1 MFYRNHLGTVYYF
14 FGPDVTILV
23 ECSSN
28 DELGTELSYR
38 ELPGYIKPDV
48 LEEGTFLKT
57 RQEEFQRFVGDYMI
71 AHLSLRQ
78 RISDFINQN
87 A

>member
-14 FGPDVTILV
+14 FGPDVTIRV
-23 ECSSN
+23 ECSN

-38 ELPGYIKPDV
+38 ELPGYMKPDV

-71 AHLSLRQ
+71 SHLSLRQ

>member
-14 FGPDVTILV
+14 FGPDVTIRV
-23 ECSSN
+23 ECTTSAY
-28 DELGTELSYR
+28 LGTELSYR
-38 ELPGYIKPDV
+38 ELPGYIQPDV

-57 RQEEFQRFVGDYMI
+57 RQEEFQRFVAQYMI
-71 AHLSLRQ
+71 NHLSLRQ